1 MKKILIAVDDTK
13 STREIF
19 SKCTRICKC
28 MAPDDIFLLYVEKFE
43 GHSLMDEMLGDAELS
58 TLKEV
63 LEGTEYKAALD
74 EKANTVL
81 NFYKMALQESPP
93 VPNVIPTVKTGHP
106 GEEILNTAK
115 ENDVDMILV
124 GSGGKRGAARL
135 FMGSVSREVVNMA
148 ECPVLVV
155 K

>member
-1 MKKILIAVDDTK
+1 MEKILIAVDDTK

-19 SKCTRICKC
+19 SKCTQICKC
-28 MAPDDIFLLYVEKFE
+28 MAPEEIYLLYVEKFE
-43 GHSLMDEMLGDAELS
+43 GRTLMDEMLGDAELS

-63 LEGTEYKAALD
+63 LEGTEYKVALD
-74 EKANTVL
+74 EKAKTVL
-81 NFYKMALQESPP
+81 NFYKMALEQNSP
-93 VPNVIPTVKTGHP
+93 VPNVKPIVKTGHP
-106 GEEILNTAK
+106 AEEILNTAK

-124 GSGGKRGAARL
+124 GSKGKRGTSRL

>member
-1 MKKILIAVDDTK
+1 
-13 STREIF
+13 
-19 SKCTRICKC
+19 

-106 GEEILNTAK
+106 AEEILNTAK

>member
-19 SKCTRICKC
+19 NKCTYVCKC
-28 MAPDDIFLLYVEKFE
+28 LAPEELLLLYVEKFE
-43 GHSLMDEMLGDAELS
+43 GRSLVDAMLGDAELS

-63 LEGTEYKAALD
+63 LEGTEYQEALD
-74 EKANTVL
+74 AKADAIL
-81 NFYKMALQESPP
+81 AYYKKSLEANAP
-93 VPNVIPTVKTGHP
+93 VPNITPIVKTGHP
-106 GEEILNTAK
+106 AEQILNAAQ

-124 GSGGKRGAARL
+124 GSKGKRGSRWL
-135 FMGSVSREVVNMA
+135 MGSVSREVVNMA

>member
-1 MKKILIAVDDTK
+1 M
-13 STREIF
+13 
-19 SKCTRICKC
+19 
-28 MAPDDIFLLYVEKFE
+28 
-43 GHSLMDEMLGDAELS
+43 
-58 TLKEV
+58 
-63 LEGTEYKAALD
+63 D

-81 NFYKMALQESPP
+81 NFYKMALQESAPA
-93 VPNVIPTVKTGHP
+93 PNVKPIVKTGHP

-124 GSGGKRGAARL
+124 GSRSKRGATRL
-135 FMGSVSREVVNMA
+135 FMGSVSREVVNLA

>member
-13 STREIF
+13 STRDIF
-19 SKCTRICKC
+19 TKCTHVCKC
-28 MAPDDIFLLYVEKFE
+28 MAPEELLLLYVEKFE
-43 GHSLMDEMLGDAELS
+43 GRSLIDAMLGDAELS

-63 LEGTEYKAALD
+63 LEGTEYQEALD
-74 EKANTVL
+74 KKANTIL
-81 NFYKMALQESPP
+81 NYYQKALEGNAPF
-93 VPNVIPTVKTGHP
+93 PNVKALVKTGHP
-106 GEEILNTAK
+106 AEEILNTAQ

-124 GSGGKRGAARL
+124 GSKGKRGARWL
-135 FMGSVSREVVNMA
+135 MGSVSREVVNMA